1 MQRNRRASAV
11 CCLAL
16 GACLWLLAAGAALGS
31 DTEPFPVVNAAAGLG
46 LQGYDPVAYF
56 RVGEARAGSPQ
67 LTQVWNGV
75 TYRFVS
81 EQHRASF
88 ARDPERWL
96 PQYGGFCAF
105 AMSLGRL
112 ADVDPRRFAIV
123 GDRLFLN
130 NNRAVHAL
138 WQLRTASLIEAADRN
153 WERGSKEPIR
163 R

>member
-1 MQRNRRASAV
+1 MQRRRSASAGCGLV
-11 CCLAL
+11 L
-16 GACLWLLAAGAALGS
+16 GGCLWLLIAGAALGS
-31 DTEPFPVVNAAAGLG
+31 GNEPAPAVNATAGLG

-56 RVGEARAGSPQ
+56 RLGEARAGSPQ

-75 TYRFVS
+75 TYRFAS
-81 EQHRASF
+81 EQHRTSF
-88 ARDPERWL
+88 AGDPDRWL
-96 PQYGGFCAF
+96 PQYGGYCAF
-105 AMSLGRL
+105 AMSLNRL
-112 ADVDPRRFAIV
+112 ADVDPHRFAII

-138 WQLRTASLIEAADRN
+138 WQLRTANLIEAADRN